1 MTTCPSDNM
10 STCIWTGFNRELVIS
25 ASLWYKVDIIVIS
38 SKQLVFAMIL
48 QWPATNNVLK
58 CLPAK
63 YCFTNTIKIQLS
75 VLVKYEEDIVIVYF
89 IECSLFS
96 S

>member
-48 QWPATNNVLK
+48 QWPAKTK
-58 CLPAK
+58 QK
-63 YCFTNTIKIQLS
+63 HNTIYIDTIIRKQT
-75 VLVKYEEDIVIVYF
+75 
-89 IECSLFS
+89 
-96 S
+96 